1 MDRMNR
7 MDIEHKLQTKKLDTE
22 AILYAMMKDNNQIC
36 SDSLKIYALQ
46 LGIAKMLER
55 YKE

>member
-1 MDRMNR
+1 MNR